1 MTRRAEAAQ
10 IRHDRRLIGASFEKV
25 VPHARGRLIKDGC
38 LKYLVSLLLL
48 LLLAPSVQAQA
59 DTVTWT
65 VVPGF
70 NGTFKNGAWIPVT
83 ITVANNGNDVR
94 GRLEWRWQGAG
105 TRFAQIVELP
115 RGANKRLVLPVVAE
129 SFGGDATLT
138 LYDGPRTV
146 IKQERVRFN
155 QVDLNSLVVG
165 VLSEASNPLAE
176 LADMPSLMGS
186 GTHLVRL
193 DSETL
198 PDRWELLQSLDM
210 LFVHDID
217 SSAWSAEQ
225 RGAIASWVADGGQLV
240 VGGDRAET
248 VEGLDAILPG
258 GAGDIARDLPLR
270 ALADGTNW
278 RLRDP
283 AATVRA
289 LALTPRGDARV
300 LAAGPGGEPLLLR
313 RAHGDGQV
321 VQAAFNLQALS
332 TQGDVVRLWETV
344 LPQSGAQPL
353 WAQLRSNGQW
363 VLQQSLALPAL
374 RLPSVWS
381 VFGFLALYV
390 ALVGPLNYLLLRRF
404 DRREWAYITVPLTA
418 VLFTLAA
425 YGLGAA
431 GRGGSA
437 SATALTVVRA
447 ASGSTSGQG
456 LSYVGLFSP
465 VRRAY
470 DIGLGPETL
479 AGNAAPIFGGPREA
493 LEVVRTEA
501 AVDLPGFL
509 VDVGAMRPLMAER
522 ALQVPEVQLTVT
534 FAAGDS
540 AVATIENR
548 SSVPLE
554 DVALLSGDHA
564 QKLDDF
570 RPGERREVELERNG
584 FVPELPFRAGGV
596 IRRSDALNALRNSF
610 FVPPAMMEPP
620 GRDGVAIAQ
629 PVPAQNVTLIAWAT
643 QPSIDLRLDGSPFDV
658 QGDTLY
664 MWSVRETR

>member
-1 MTRRAEAAQ
+1 M
-10 IRHDRRLIGASFEKV
+10 
-25 VPHARGRLIKDGC
+25 
-38 LKYLVSLLLL
+38 KYLVSLLLL
-48 LLLAPSVQAQA
+48 LLLVPSVQAQA

-105 TRFAQIVELP
+105 TRFTQTVELP

-176 LADMPSLMGS
+176 LADMPSVMGS

-193 DSETL
+193 DTGTL

-248 VEGLDAILPG
+248 AAGLDAITPG
-258 GAGDIARDLPLR
+258 GIDEIVRDLPLQ
-270 ALADGTNW
+270 ALADGTSW

-283 AATVRA
+283 ASTVRA
-289 LALTPRGDARV
+289 LALAPRDDAHV
-300 LAAGPGGEPLLLR
+300 LASGPGGEPLLLR
-313 RAHGDGQV
+313 RAHGNGQV
-321 VQAAFNLQALS
+321 VQAAFNLAALS
-332 TQGDVVRLWETV
+332 AQGDVVRLWETV

-374 RLPSVWS
+374 RLPSAWS

-447 ASGSTSGQG
+447 ASGSPSGQG

-470 DIGLGPETL
+470 DVGLGPETL

-501 AVDLPGFL
+501 SVDLPGFL
-509 VDVGAMRPLMAER
+509 VDVGSMRALMVER
-522 ALQVPEVQLTVT
+522 ALQVPEVHIML
-534 FAAGDS
+534 ASAPGDRV
-540 AVATIENR
+540 VATIENR
-548 SSVPLE
+548 SSAPLE
-554 DVALLSGDHA
+554 DVALLSGEHA

-570 RPGERREVELERNG
+570 SPGERREVELERNG
-584 FVPELPFRAGGV
+584 FVPQLPFRSGGV
-596 IRRSDALNALRNSF
+596 IRRDEALNALRSSF
-610 FVPPAMMEPP
+610 FVPPDMMAPP
-620 GRDGVAIAQ
+620 DRGGVAMAQ
-629 PVPAQNVTLIAWAT
+629 PVPAQNVTLVAWT
-643 QPSIDLRLDGSPFDV
+643 GDPSLDLRLDGSPFEV